1 MLDPVNE
8 YDVHTGARLLD
19 FLDSRSPWNRRLWN
33 VGLSLML
40 REVLEAAE
48 AVSSGVLS
56 KPSLSFLANAAQKT
70 VGIDP
75 GAGSEEEKKVLQRA
89 LKPEVRLDS
98 LKYHIIRQQESK
110 LRTEYL
116 ARWAEALRCRRPPD
130 VEQTARAVAS
140 HLLDVGYSSDFLHRW
155 WKYRLKHEPGTR
167 SLADIVD
174 DAQQLGLRPERS
186 FDVMVPV
193 SRGIRLTGPAKA
205 PSEWRSSVEVAAW
218 FSTEKSE
225 VTEIRHNGGFLF
237 RVPALDPAAA
247 VARVAELLDQ
257 LGARVAIGTRRDL
270 SLLGRAWIKGMAT
283 PYRLDRTKRGVWV
296 EALERENQL
305 YDAYSSGGIHA
316 AIELLSHLQS
326 SSPGAAV
333 AGGWAAIEA
342 LLSEPGSDRAEAA
355 DRLAMLVAC
364 SYPRAELTVLS
375 YDLSRS
381 DGGFTERLE
390 GVDENRRRCD
400 IVADGLR
407 TQTLALNGLAGS
419 VSAATARALKM
430 LREPRR
436 TLMRVQEHAGSAF
449 RRLYRQR
456 NMVLHGARMDAVA
469 LRASLRTAAPLV
481 GAGIDRI
488 IHAHYVGKVAPL
500 PLTAQ
505 AQVALATIGTEGGP
519 GITTLLD

>member
-19 FLDSRSPWNRRLWN
+19 FLDSRSPWNCRLWN

-48 AVSSGVLS
+48 AVSSGILS
-56 KPSLSFLANAAQKT
+56 KPSLSFLANVAQKT

-270 SLLGRAWIKGMAT
+270 SLLGRAWIKGVAT

-296 EALERENQL
+296 EALEREDQL

-326 SSPGAAV
+326 
-333 AGGWAAIEA
+333 
-342 LLSEPGSDRAEAA
+342 
-355 DRLAMLVAC
+355 
-364 SYPRAELTVLS
+364 
-375 YDLSRS
+375 
-381 DGGFTERLE
+381 
-390 GVDENRRRCD
+390 
-400 IVADGLR
+400 
-407 TQTLALNGLAGS
+407 
-419 VSAATARALKM
+419 ARALKM

>member
-1 MLDPVNE
+1 
-8 YDVHTGARLLD
+8 
-19 FLDSRSPWNRRLWN
+19 
-33 VGLSLML
+33 ML

-48 AVSSGVLS
+48 AVNAGVLS
-56 KPSLSFLANAAQKT
+56 RPSLSFLANVVQKT
-70 VGIDP
+70 VGTDP
-75 GAGSEEEKKVLQRA
+75 GAGTEEEKKVLQRA
-89 LKPEVRLDS
+89 LKPDVRLDS
-98 LKYHIIRQQESK
+98 LKYHIIAQQEAR

-116 ARWAEALRCRRPPD
+116 ARWAQALRDRHPPD
-130 VEQTARAVAS
+130 VEQTARAVTS

-155 WKYRLKHEPGTR
+155 WKYRLKYEQGTR

-174 DAQQLGLRPERS
+174 DAQQLALRPERG
-186 FDVMVPV
+186 FDIMVPV
-193 SRGIRLTGPAKA
+193 SRAIRLTGSPKA
-205 PSEWRSSVEVAAW
+205 PSEWRSPVQVAAW
-218 FSTEKSE
+218 LRAEKFD
-225 VTEIRHNGGFLF
+225 VTEIRHSGGFLF
-237 RVPALDPAAA
+237 RVEALDPDAA
-247 VARVAELLDQ
+247 VVRVSELLDQ

-270 SLLGRAWIKGMAT
+270 SLLGRVWIKGMRT
-283 PYRLDRTKRGVWV
+283 PHRLDRVKRGVWV

-305 YDAYSSGGIHA
+305 YDAYSSGGMSA

-326 SSPGAAV
+326 SSPSAAV

-364 SYPRAELTVLS
+364 SYPRAELTILS
-375 YDLSRS
+375 YDISRS
-381 DGGFTERLE
+381 DGGFAERLR

-400 IVADGLR
+400 IVADALTTG
-407 TQTLALNGLAGS
+407 TLAANGLAGS
-419 VSAATARALKM
+419 VSATAARTLRM

-436 TLMRVQEHAGSAF
+436 TLLRVQEHAVSAF

-488 IHAHYVGKVAPL
+488 IHAHYVGNVAAL

-505 AQVALATIGTEGGP
+505 AQVALATLGTGGGP
-519 GITTLLD
+519 RITTLLD

>member
-1 MLDPVNE
+1 MSHRGLGPSCWAGPEENGQHCGITRSRQVQDEEVERGLRLGPLSPEELMAPRDSPHDRPRTTWVVLSSGQLRMLDPVKT

-19 FLDSRSPWNRRLWN
+19 FLDSRSPWNCRLWN

-56 KPSLSFLANAAQKT
+56 KSALSFLANVAQKT
-70 VGIDP
+70 VGMDP
-75 GAGSEEEKKVLQRA
+75 GAGTEEEKKVLQRA

-116 ARWAEALRCRRPPD
+116 ARWAEALRGRRPPD

-140 HLLDVGYSSDFLHRW
+140 HLLDVGYSPDFLHRW
-155 WKYRLKHEPGTR
+155 WKYRLKHEQGTR

-193 SRGIRLTGPAKA
+193 SRAIRLTGPAKA

-218 FSTEKSE
+218 FRAEKSE

-237 RVPALDPAAA
+237 RVKALDPAAA

-270 SLLGRAWIKGMAT
+270 SLLGRAWIKGVAT

-296 EALERENQL
+296 EALEREDQL

-355 DRLAMLVAC
+355 DRLGRAASADC
-364 SYPRAELTVLS
+364 SSTS
-375 YDLSRS
+375 CSGHD
-381 DGGFTERLE
+381 
-390 GVDENRRRCD
+390 
-400 IVADGLR
+400 
-407 TQTLALNGLAGS
+407 
-419 VSAATARALKM
+419 
-430 LREPRR
+430 
-436 TLMRVQEHAGSAF
+436 
-449 RRLYRQR
+449 R
-456 NMVLHGARMDAVA
+456 N
-469 LRASLRTAAPLV
+469 
-481 GAGIDRI
+481 
-488 IHAHYVGKVAPL
+488 
-500 PLTAQ
+500 
-505 AQVALATIGTEGGP
+505 
-519 GITTLLD
+519 